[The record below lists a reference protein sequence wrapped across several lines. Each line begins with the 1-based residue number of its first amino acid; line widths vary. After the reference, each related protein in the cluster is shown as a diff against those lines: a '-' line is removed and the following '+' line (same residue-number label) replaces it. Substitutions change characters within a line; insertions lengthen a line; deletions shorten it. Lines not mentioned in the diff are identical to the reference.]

1 MLTIFTVPKAFR
13 DHTGII
19 QTNAI
24 HSWLMLR
31 PQPEIILFGNDEGT
45 TSTASQLGIRHVPD
59 VQCNEYGT
67 PLLNSIFKTAQDIAS
82 NPLIC
87 YVNAD
92 IILLSDFMP
101 AIRQIHMPSFLL
113 VGQRWDLD
121 LAEAIDFDNPVWEK
135 ELRAR
140 LAEKGQLHPP
150 TGIDYFVFPRN
161 MYAEI
166 PAFAIGR
173 TTWDNWLIYRT
184 RFLGI
189 PVIDATEI
197 VVAIHQNHGYKP
209 LPHSVEGPW
218 KGPESTRNLELAGGL
233 THAFTLLDAN
243 RVFTPQGLKRP
254 KPTITRLLRY
264 IDTLPVLHPRLRFVA
279 ECLRLLVNLARLA
292 RASYRKVTKFIGKNN
307 GNEEPEIPHSQH

>member
-1 MLTIFTVPKAFR
+1 MLTIFSVPKAFR
-13 DHTGII
+13 DHTSII

-45 TSTASQLGIRHVPD
+45 AITASQLGIRHVPD

-67 PLLNSIFKTAQDIAS
+67 PLLNSIFRTAQDIAS
-82 NPLIC
+82 NPLTC
-87 YVNAD
+87 YINAD

-113 VGQRWDLD
+113 IGQRWDLD
-121 LAEAIDFDNPVWEK
+121 LTEAIDFVNPVWEK

-140 LAEKGQLHPP
+140 LAEKGKLHPP

-173 TTWDNWLIYRT
+173 TTWDNWLIYRA

-189 PVIDATEI
+189 PVIDATEV
-197 VVAIHQNHGYKP
+197 VVAIHQNHGYEH
-209 LPHSVEGPW
+209 LPQSAEGPW
-218 KGPESTRNLELAGGL
+218 KGPERNRNLELAGGL
-233 THAFTLLDAN
+233 AHVFHLEDAN
-243 RVFTPQGLKRP
+243 RVLTRQGLKRP
-254 KPTITRLLRY
+254 KPTIDRFIRY
-264 IDTLPVLHPRLRFVA
+264 IDTLSIFHPRLGFVA
-279 ECLRLLVNLARLA
+279 KCMRDVIRLAGLA
-292 RASYRKVTKFIGKNN
+292 RASYRKATKFFGMK
-307 GNEEPEIPHSQH
+307 QWR

>member
-24 HSWLMLR
+24 HSWLMLC
-31 PQPEIILFGNDEGT
+31 PQPEVILFGNDEGT
-45 TSTASQLGIRHVPD
+45 ASTASQLGIRHVPD

-67 PLLNSIFKTAQDIAS
+67 PLLDSIFKTAQDIAS
-82 NPLIC
+82 NPLTC
-87 YVNAD
+87 YINAD

-121 LAEAIDFDNPVWEK
+121 LTEAIDFANPVWEK

-140 LAEKGQLHPP
+140 LAEKGKLHPP

-184 RFLGI
+184 RFLRI
-189 PVIDATEI
+189 PVIDATEVI
-197 VVAIHQNHGYKP
+197 IAIHQNHGYER
-209 LPHSVEGPW
+209 LPQSVERPR
-218 KGPESTRNLELAGGL
+218 KGPERNRNLELAGGL
-233 THAFTLLDAN
+233 AHAFTLQDAN
-243 RVFTPQGLKRP
+243 RVLTPQGLKRP
-254 KPTITRLLRY
+254 KPTIARLLAHV
-264 IDTLPVLHPRLRFVA
+264 DHLPVLHPRLRFVV
-279 ECLRLLVNLARLA
+279 ECLRHVWRLA
-292 RASYRKVTKFIGKNN
+292 RASYRKVTKFLGLK
-307 GNEEPEIPHSQH
+307 